1 MQEDNKKI
9 LDGTMTEK
17 PWIKKPVLFGLLV
30 IGIFVGGFSLW
41 AGLAPLES
49 AAQAPGKIIVAGY
62 HRTIQHLEGGIV
74 KAIYIKDGMDVKKNQ
89 VLLQLDDYQAKIV
102 LQLRRD
108 EVFELLGIDSRLQ
121 AEKNEANQIT
131 FSSRLLAE
139 SNNTKV
145 QEIMKGQIAIFNANE
160 KAFQANLTILEQQI
174 NQVTEQIKGIESTN
188 ESTLKQLKL
197 IDEEETSV
205 AYLEKRK
212 LIERSRLLSLQREAA
227 RLRGLIGESQSK
239 IAMLHQHTGEI
250 KLKIATLKKERS
262 KEILT
267 ELRETQQKLSA
278 AIEKE
283 KSADDVLTRTT
294 IRAPQ
299 AGVVVGLRI
308 HTIGGVIKA
317 GEPIMDIVPNQEK
330 LVIEAKVNP
339 NDIDVVHKGLIA
351 KVQLVAF
358 KLRNTPTLLGT
369 VTEVSADIYTDE
381 KTGAPYYLAQIVIDK
396 DELNRL
402 PKKQKLYPGM
412 PVEVMIIT
420 EKLTPWQYFIAPITQ
435 SFHKAFREQ

>member
-1 MQEDNKKI
+1 MQENNKK
-9 LDGTMTEK
+9 LLTDAMSEK
-17 PWIKKPVLFGLLV
+17 PWIQKPVLFGLIV
-30 IGIFVGGFSLW
+30 IGVFVGGFSLW

-49 AAQAPGKIIVAGY
+49 ASLASGKIIVAGY

-74 KAIYIKDGMDVKKNQ
+74 KAIYIKDGVAVKKDQ
-89 VLLQLDDYQAKIV
+89 VLLQLDDYQAKIA

-108 EVFELLGIDSRLQ
+108 EVFELLGIDARLQ
-121 AEKNEANQIT
+121 AEKNNDSQIT

-139 SNNTKV
+139 SSNAKV
-145 QEIMKGQIAIFNANE
+145 QEIMKGQNAIFQANE
-160 KAFQANLTILEQQI
+160 KAFQANITILEQQI
-174 NQVTEQIKGIESTN
+174 SQVTEQIKGIESTN

-197 IDEEETSV
+197 INEEETSV

-227 RLRGLIGESQSK
+227 RLNGMIGESQSK
-239 IAMLHQHTGEI
+239 IAMLHQHAGEI
-250 KLKIATLKKERS
+250 KLKIVTLKKERN

-278 AIEKE
+278 TIEKE

-294 IRAPQ
+294 IYAPQ
-299 AGVVVGLRI
+299 SGIVVGLKI
-308 HTIGGVIKA
+308 HTVGGVIKP

-330 LVIEAKVNP
+330 LVIEARVNP
-339 NDIDVVHKGLIA
+339 NDIDVVHKGLVA

-358 KLRNTPTLLGT
+358 KSRTTPTLLGT
-369 VTEVSADIYTDE
+369 VTEVSADTYTDE

-402 PKKQKLYPGM
+402 PTIQKLYPGM

-420 EKLTPWQYFIAPITQ
+420 EKLTPWQYFIAPISQ